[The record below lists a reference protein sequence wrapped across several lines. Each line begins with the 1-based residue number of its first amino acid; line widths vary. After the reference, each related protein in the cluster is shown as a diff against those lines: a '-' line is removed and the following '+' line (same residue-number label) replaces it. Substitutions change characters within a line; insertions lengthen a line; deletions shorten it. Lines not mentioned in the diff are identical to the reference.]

1 MAKTPETRKPR
12 IASPEAKFRLIE
24 AVIHLLETTPFP
36 KITARRIAAEVE
48 MDPNVIF
55 RNFGNTEG
63 LFLAVLRELE
73 ARIIANISPQSTSS
87 NEVLRPVDFVALFL
101 TFYTSLLLSGIPP
114 ERLATPVELAEEFR
128 TRTFE
133 RLGIDPGLS
142 DRTKQAVFTLAMSL
156 ILAQTMLLP
165 NQPNAFTPESTV
177 DAITLMMALV
187 ERLPTIAQDLSWEE

>member
-36 KITARRIAAEVE
+36 EITARRIAAEVE

-63 LFLAVLRELE
+63 LFIAVLRELE
-73 ARIIANISPQSTSS
+73 EQIIANISPQSTSS

-114 ERLATPVELAEEFR
+114 ERLAAPVELAEEFR

-142 DRTKQAVFTLAMSL
+142 DRTKQAVFTLAISL
-156 ILAQTMLLP
+156 VLAQTMLLP
-165 NQPNAFTPESTV
+165 NQPNVFTPESTV

-187 ERLPTIAQDLSWEE
+187 ERLPAIAQDLSWEE

>member
-1 MAKTPETRKPR
+1 
-12 IASPEAKFRLIE
+12 
-24 AVIHLLETTPFP
+24 
-36 KITARRIAAEVE
+36 

-63 LFLAVLRELE
+63 LFIAVLRELE

-114 ERLATPVELAEEFR
+114 ERLAAPVELAEEFR

-142 DRTKQAVFTLAMSL
+142 DRTKQAVFTLAISL
-156 ILAQTMLLP
+156 VLAQTMLLP
-165 NQPNAFTPESTV
+165 NQPNVFTPESTV

-187 ERLPTIAQDLSWEE
+187 ERLPAIAQDLSWEE